1 MERETP
7 KLNLVDL
14 SFTLGD
20 EALRRL
26 AKALGLIDGGIWVT
40 PAEFR
45 WDLRIITDEADC
57 NAVGCALGLADN
69 IWRFMCPGNFAR
81 RLYPP
86 DIRNRSFNFD
96 AIFAPRTADF

>member
-14 SFTLGD
+14 PFTLGD

-40 PAEFR
+40 PAEFH
-45 WDLRIITDEADC
+45 WDLRIITDEAGCD
-57 NAVGCALGLADN
+57 AVGCALGLADN